1 MGAEWGRVEP
11 SQGESRREEVGA
23 ASVKVGRGGNP
34 RGCGRCG
41 GRGRG
46 REGAPGPCD
55 PKPWRVR
62 AGDHLGHLVL
72 RDTTQAREQLQVLT
86 TSQQV
91 ENGIRLRAV
100 AHAAVCS
107 GWFPGH
113 TGNGH
118 RCLGNWPPSGET
130 GPRAHPTH
138 PPTICGNRPQGPPPG
153 HPPTL
158 PQTTLLGT
166 GVSQGR
172 AHVQELRSSSTCCRG
187 TVPTWSPLTCGLPA
201 PPRPHWAA
209 CPRSPYEMWMSSLL
223 RSRPAARNTGG
234 TGYRV
239 QGTPTDNTQQG
250 FRSLSQCLLPGTGF

>member
-138 PPTICGNRPQGPPPG
+138 PPT
-153 HPPTL
+153 HPPSVE
-158 PQTTLLGT
+158 T
-166 GVSQGR
+166 GPR
-172 AHVQELRSSSTCCRG
+172 AHPRATPPHS
-187 TVPTWSPLTCGLPA
+187 
-201 PPRPHWAA
+201 PRPL
-209 CPRSPYEMWMSSLL
+209 C
-223 RSRPAARNTGG
+223 
-234 TGYRV
+234 
-239 QGTPTDNTQQG
+239 
-250 FRSLSQCLLPGTGF
+250 